1 MQIRKMKKHEEEAV
15 SHMLANAFYGKFQDK
30 TRLTKKQLQKLLK
43 LVWIQEADSFSMTIF
58 TVQAEGEVVG
68 AFGCSTSGQF
78 KPGLRLLAKTA
89 AIIKAIGPKAFVSF
103 VKAGLSTSRNPAP
116 NEWYIDFIAVK
127 ESHRNQS
134 IGHDI
139 MDYLTGAALSDPE
152 IDNLTLYVL
161 KGNDRAKHLYEKYG
175 FIEQYSKP
183 ESDYHFMKKV
193 IRY

>member
-1 MQIRKMKKHEEEAV
+1 MQIGILKKHEEEAV
-15 SHMLANAFYGKFQDK
+15 SHMVANAFYGKFQDK

-58 TVQAEGEVVG
+58 TVKTEGEVVG
-68 AFGCSTSGQF
+68 SFGYSTSGQF
-78 KPGLRLLAKTA
+78 KPSLSLLAKAA
-89 AIIKAIGPKAFVSF
+89 AIIKAIGPKAFISF
-103 VKAGLSTSRNPAP
+103 VKAGMSTSRNPAK

-139 MDYLTGAALSDPE
+139 MDYLAGAALSDPE

-161 KGNDRAKHLYEKYG
+161 KGNERARHLYEKYG

-183 ESDYHFMKKV
+183 ESDYHFMRKV
-193 IRY
+193 VRY